1 MPVIQ
6 FLGIDIGKF
15 GQFVFFRICFVF
27 VAIDLREKIGR
38 TNRQNGKY
46 KNRAKICHVVDFIN
60 LLKNVWVFFGIIC
73 FIIVQLIVQN
83 ILTGM

>member
-27 VAIDLREKIGR
+27 VAIDLREKINP
-38 TNRQNGKY
+38 THRQKCDSN
-46 KNRAKICHVVDFIN
+46 NHAKICHVVDFIN
-60 LLKNVWVFFGIIC
+60 LLKNVLVFCEFFNGFWVF
-73 FIIVQLIVQN
+73 LSRP
-83 ILTGM
+83 